1 MMLERTIA
9 HGYLSATVKD
19 YAAKRARG
27 GGQTKR
33 APTGLRDLARDMSQ
47 WGMRVVVGVSGDG
60 PLGNGR

>member
-1 MMLERTIA
+1 MALERTIT

-27 GGQTKR
+27 DVKHE
-33 APTGLRDLARDMSQ
+33 PTGLRDLARDMGQ
-47 WGMRVVVGVSGDG
+47 WGMRVVAGTSGDG